1 MSKIYLGL
9 GTNIGDTEKNLEQAL
24 LCLSENIT
32 ILKKSSVYETEPV
45 GFKDQPWFLNMVI
58 EAETNLPPNEL
69 LLFTQSV
76 ERGMKRVKTIV
87 NGPRIIDIDI
97 LLYGGERIDAAG
109 LKIPH
114 PRMRERA
121 FVMVPLFEIS
131 PELVIFGESMKDIMT
146 YFSGERCS
154 KISPQRRMCTRF
166 ERLHL
171 IGQYEK
177 N

>member
-1 MSKIYLGL
+1 MSRVYLGL
-9 GTNIGDTEKNLEQAL
+9 GTNLGDTEKNLEQAL
-24 LCLSENIT
+24 RRLSKNIT

-58 EAETNLPPNEL
+58 EAETDLSPSEL
-69 LLFTQSV
+69 LGVTQGI
-76 ERGMKRVKTIV
+76 ERDMKRVKTIV

-131 PELVIFGESMKDIMT
+131 PELVIFGKSIKDIMT
-146 YFSGERCS
+146 DFSGETVR
-154 KISPQRRMCTRF
+154 KR
-166 ERLHL
+166 
-171 IGQYEK
+171 
-177 N
+177 

>member
-9 GTNIGDTEKNLEQAL
+9 GTNLGDTEKNLKQAL
-24 LCLSENIT
+24 RRLSVNIT
-32 ILKKSSVYETEPV
+32 ILKISSVYDTEPV

-58 EAETNLPPNEL
+58 EAETDMPPNEL
-69 LLFTQSV
+69 ILFTQGI

-97 LLYGGERIDAAG
+97 LLYGDECIDAAG
-109 LKIPH
+109 LTIPH

-131 PELVIFGESMKDIMT
+131 PELVIFGESIKDIMAD
-146 YFSGERCS
+146 FSGE
-154 KISPQRRMCTRF
+154 KIRKR
-166 ERLHL
+166 
-171 IGQYEK
+171 
-177 N
+177 